1 MGAAPAA
8 ATVLRAPL
16 RLVVLISGTGSN
28 LLAIDDACRDGR
40 IDAQVVAVFSDRPD
54 AGGLA
59 RARERGLSAA
69 ALPIASGE
77 ARSEHDA
84 RLLRAINDSAADLV
98 LLAGYMRILD
108 AAFVEALAGKLLNIH
123 PSLLP
128 RHKGLHTH
136 RRALEA
142 GDSEHGA
149 TVHFVTP
156 DLDGGPPVL
165 QARLAV
171 QPGEDEKALA
181 ARVLRCEHVIYP
193 TVVQWVASGRLRCD
207 SGLPILD
214 GVRLDAPIVQDF
226 NH

>member
-40 IDAQVVAVFSDRPD
+40 IDAQVVAVFSDRSD

-59 RARERGLSAA
+59 RARERGISAA
-69 ALPIASGE
+69 ALPIAPGE
-77 ARSEHDA
+77 TRGEHDA

-207 SGLPILD
+207 SGLPMLD